1 MIYQHLPD
9 VSRETKERLDIYAAL
24 LRKWNPVI
32 NLVASSTLDTLWERH
47 FLDSSQLWEK
57 APEKLT
63 TWCDIG
69 TGGGFPGLILSI
81 LAKEKDPDRQ
91 TICIESDLRKAT
103 FLRTVIRE
111 TDLKARVVS
120 ARIESAPPQSADI
133 ISCRALAPLNK
144 LMGYAKRHLSP
155 SGQCLFLKGENYQ
168 VEIQEALETWR
179 FEYDTYP
186 SKTNPDAVILKIGDL
201 DRA

>member
-63 TWCDIG
+63 NWCDIG

-120 ARIESAPPQSADI
+120 ARIESAPPESADI

-168 VEIQEALETWR
+168 MEIQEALETWR

>member
-120 ARIESAPPQSADI
+120 ARIESAPPESADI

>member
-32 NLVASSTLDTLWERH
+32 NLVATSTLDTLWERH